1 MALPFLLSYFLI
13 AVMENL
19 TAIIRPWFNGKLLMK
34 TPVFL
39 SLALLFVFVVVVVR
53 TYAEEVEYPMTLQF
67 MIGEMVI
74 SNDDPRVSDGD
85 YNLTLFGVAAQK
97 PFYGEMSRVGI
108 ETGALFNWKS
118 DTRAYAASSGSGG
131 GTIAISVDINQ
142 FLFDYFFGGYVSLQ
156 PLKWFRL
163 YVGAGPLLIY
173 GSWETDEKD
182 PTTSQVETKSE
193 SGFSAGVYAR
203 GGIDIIITEN
213 FILGAGIRGTK
224 TGLSFNDT
232 VGNVDVEGW
241 QYFGVISFRF

>member
-1 MALPFLLSYFLI
+1 
-13 AVMENL
+13 MENL
-19 TAIIRPWFNGKLLMK
+19 TAIIRPWFNGRLLMK
-34 TPVFL
+34 TPVLL
-39 SLALLFVFVVVVVR
+39 SLAFLFVFVSGSVR
-53 TYAEEVEYPMTLQF
+53 AYAEDVERPIICQF
-67 MIGEMVI
+67 MVGEMVI
-74 SNDDPRVSDGD
+74 SNDDPRVSNGD

-97 PFYGEMSRVGI
+97 PFYGEMARVGL

-118 DTRAYAASSGSGG
+118 DTRGYAASSGSGG

-173 GSWETDEKD
+173 GSREIDEQD

-193 SGFSAGVYAR
+193 SGFSAGVYGR
-203 GGIDIIITEN
+203 GGIDIIISEI
-213 FILGAGIRGTK
+213 FILGAGIRGIK